1 MQGKGY
7 GVWRSA
13 IGGQQLV
20 IHNRVLGSTEYVCD
34 SDNQRAMN
42 GFPTTNEA
50 LFVVVRFIARPDIT
64 QLN

>member
-1 MQGKGY
+1 MGY
-7 GVWRSA
+7 
-13 IGGQQLV
+13 GGQQLV
-20 IHNRVLGSTEYVCD
+20 IRNRVLGSTEYVCD

-42 GFPTTNEA
+42 CPTTNEA